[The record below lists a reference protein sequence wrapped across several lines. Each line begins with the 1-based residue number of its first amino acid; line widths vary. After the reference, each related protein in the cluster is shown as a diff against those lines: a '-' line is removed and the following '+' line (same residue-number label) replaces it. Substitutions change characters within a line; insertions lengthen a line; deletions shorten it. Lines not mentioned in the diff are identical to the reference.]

1 MKIMARPPSFPSCQ
15 GKIASETEIHR
26 LLPAEIRLIA
36 DARTEDLARFS
47 ASSRLHAVDRRG
59 DTPLHIAARMG
70 NLALCDLFIRA
81 GADPRARNHERQI
94 PADVASA
101 EGHLLAA
108 QLLFSLVGRSQVDT
122 QRQPLAD
129 VPQGDVKVEEEQQA
143 APSPTS
149 EPAPLQPT
157 EDQIELDDL
166 LIFEPEE
173 DPERFFDRS
182 AGELA
187 SGTFVALVTNSPTDS
202 TETHVDWEVDLSP
215 VQIEGDGI
223 GSEAA
228 IIFDLGEDHDF
239 LKVRNRGRRSAKRA
253 VVPTGT
259 RLSIDPDICLIWAAE
274 ILEKGWFTF
283 DDIDTLISFCEGN
296 GELDELRF
304 KLLRTL
310 EAAGL
315 QSFDG
320 ADECGDVLWDIRS
333 NVSADDLAE
342 ALEAALSRATRLPG
356 TRRFNMDKSHEAQLL
371 GPVVRAKQELQLGIL
386 ACAPAVETILSTID
400 KLFDGSVEPGFVT
413 MRTIVPS
420 QRDHPETAAFFKA
433 GQTVRKW
440 NSTGRVMDGR
450 RRREALEGLE
460 ALDLSLMFHKALVE
474 SLAEHE
480 PYLDAPLR
488 LDGLISVYEMAI
500 DRLILKH
507 LPYARRFAARN
518 VEDGE
523 DPEDV
528 FQVAF
533 MGLQRSSRRFD
544 PERGHRFVV
553 YSTFWMKQAVTRWRA
568 DEGAIIRIPVHRHE
582 KLADLN
588 QAVERLDARHGRSP
602 TEAELVTELGW
613 DEEDVEGFMGIPR
626 YCSDLDGF
634 EEWEGA
640 ISKPEQ
646 EDALLQTETA
656 RIVSEVLA
664 ELPERQAGVIRMRFG
679 IGRDDE
685 MTLDEIGQTYGVTRE
700 RIRQIEAKGLRR
712 LSHPG
717 RKHRMQDLLGI

>member
-1 MKIMARPPSFPSCQ
+1 MARPPRFPSCQ

-26 LLPAEIRLIA
+26 LLPGEIRLIA

-70 NLALCDLFIRA
+70 DLALCDLFIRA
-81 GADPRARNHERQI
+81 GADPRARNDERQI

-122 QRQPLAD
+122 QHQPLAD

-143 APSPTS
+143 ALSPTS

-187 SGTFVALVTNSPTDS
+187 SGTFASLVTNSPTDS

-215 VQIEGDGI
+215 AQIEGDGI

-228 IIFDLGEDHDF
+228 IISDVGEDHDF

-253 VVPTGT
+253 VVPSGT

-274 ILEKGWFTF
+274 ILGKGWFTF
-283 DDIDTLISFCEGN
+283 DDIDTLISFCQGN
-296 GELDELRF
+296 GELAELRF

-315 QSFDG
+315 QSCDA
-320 ADECGDVLWDIRS
+320 ADESGDVLWDIRS

-433 GQTVRKW
+433 GQTLRKW

-460 ALDLSLMFHKALVE
+460 ALDLSLMFHKTLVE

-568 DEGAIIRIPVHRHE
+568 DEGTIIRIPVHRHE
-582 KLADLN
+582 KLADLDK
-588 QAVERLDARHGRSP
+588 AVERLDARHGRSP

-634 EEWEGA
+634 EEREGA

-646 EDALLQTETA
+646 EDALHQMETA

-685 MTLDEIGQTYGVTRE
+685 MTLEEIGQTYGVTRE

-717 RKHRMQDLLGI
+717 RKHRMQDLLGT